1 MAVSSVD
8 DDKVL
13 LNILN
18 HLASEEGYAA
28 TPYPDPNMRQA
39 NIGFGHSFHFF
50 SPAEIVASR
59 KYADKKQRWAYLKS
73 QIPKEKL
80 MQWGLK
86 KAKQELKNDYTT
98 HRNRAQSWLDS
109 HDMGEDGRLVDQ
121 LGMLFF
127 GATGGDFM
135 KSSSAQKAIK
145 NKDYDALS
153 RAASMWGRYVNG
165 KIENYAVKRRVAE
178 RNFYTGNELPIRK
191 NATTMGT
198 ESVGRMPRPPKPAP
212 GAPRKGLDLFRS
224 SSSLGGAAGDGE
236 GEGWLPGLDFDLFS
250 SPDLTSD
257 FTQDFLGEAGVKA
270 ANEAAWKIL
279 HGTQTPM
286 EEGFDAVQW
295 ASSPDAVQYVPRN
308 WRETM
313 DTYGIETR
321 PPVTTKGGPTPQ
333 ETHEEMLRKLIG
345 PTATSGDSG
354 SGQP

>member
-1 MAVSSVD
+1 MALSSVD

-18 HLASEEGYAA
+18 HLASEEGYVA
-28 TPYPDPNMRQA
+28 TPYPDPNYRQA

-50 SPAEIVASR
+50 TPAEIAASR
-59 KYADKKQRWAYLKS
+59 KYADKKKRWEYLKS
-73 QIPKEKL
+73 QIPKAKL
-80 MQWGLK
+80 AQWDLG
-86 KAKQELKNDYTT
+86 KAKQELKNDYIK

-153 RAASMWGRYVNG
+153 RAASMWGRHVNG
-165 KIENYAVKRRVAE
+165 KLENYAVKRRVAE
-178 RNFYTGNELPIRK
+178 RNFYTGSELPVRK

-212 GAPRKGLDLFRS
+212 GQQKPNGLDLFRS
-224 SSSLGGAAGDGE
+224 PSSLGTEGIEDGE
-236 GEGWLPGLDFDLFS
+236 GEWLPGLDFDLFS

-295 ASSPDAVQYVPRN
+295 AASPDAVQYIPRN

-313 DTYGIETR
+313 GTYGIETL

-333 ETHEEMLRKLIG
+333 ETHEEMLRKLRG
-345 PTATSGDSG
+345 PTATG
-354 SGQP
+354 GQP